1 MSLIAGG
8 ARQIIEEQPRIR
20 TSKTTMQMNLARMR
34 TSRVDE
40 EQARAIME
48 NFNDELSLMSIPR

>member
-1 MSLIAGG
+1 M
-8 ARQIIEEQPRIR
+8 EELPRMR
-20 TSKTTMQMNLARMR
+20 SSKTTMQMNLARMR

-48 NFNDELSLMSIPR
+48 NFYDELSLMSIPR